1 MFYNMPN
8 LYNIYQIDERS
19 NFSSETTWHQHGIKG
34 PFIIYTLWGWE
45 ILMSY
50 TNILKPPPLDDLN
63 VEDPPI
69 KYWKIYTPPPPPH
82 LY

>member
-19 NFSSETTWHQHGIKG
+19 NFSSETTWCQHGIKG
-34 PFIIYTLWGWE
+34 PFIIYTLGGWE

-63 VEDPPI
+63 VEDP
-69 KYWKIYTPPPPPH
+69 
-82 LY
+82 L